1 MELNQKV
8 EKSLTSEQKVKF
20 QRDNGK
26 FKLLNNI
33 VLIPIIMSL
42 IGIYLESIAIVS
54 IGILCVIIFL
64 VLKICS
70 FTRKNVVY
78 ENVIIPLVLK
88 EKFNDILLY
97 EKYDDIVLD
106 EFKKSNLI
114 SEYDKIKVEKYF
126 AIKNEKY
133 NVNVSKLNVK
143 KLNIEENDG
152 VVDKD
157 LEEKLSGIFAFTKLP
172 SKTITEFKVIN
183 KNEEKNDNIVK
194 IPNVDFDLKYDVFSQ
209 NPVEVRNILSP
220 GVMAR
225 ILEFNNKIDNI
236 INFSIYEDMLYVS
249 INYKYFLEFKGKGKK
264 YVDEELAQQNLNVME
279 ILDAFIRYF
288 VNMYEK

>member
-8 EKSLTSEQKVKF
+8 EKTLTSEQKVRF

-33 VLIPIIMSL
+33 VLLPIIMSL

-54 IGILCVIIFL
+54 IGIVCIIIFL
-64 VLKICS
+64 SLKVCS
-70 FTRKNVVY
+70 FTKKNIVY
-78 ENVIIPLVLK
+78 ENVIVPIILK
-88 EKFNDILLY
+88 EKFNNIILC
-97 EKYDDIVLD
+97 EKNYDNVLD

-114 SEYDKIKVEKYF
+114 SEYDKIKVEKYLV
-126 AIKNEKY
+126 IKNEKY
-133 NVNVSKLNVK
+133 DINISKINVK
-143 KLNIEENDG
+143 KINIEENDG

-157 LEEKLSGIFAFTKLP
+157 LEEKLSGIFAYSKLP
-172 SKTITEFKVIN
+172 TKAITEFKVI
-183 KNEEKNDNIVK
+183 KKDNEKSDNIVK

-249 INYKYFLEFKGKGKK
+249 INYKDFLEFKGKGKK
-264 YVDEELAQQNLNVME
+264 YVDEELAQENLEILE
-279 ILDAFIRYF
+279 ILDIFIRYF
-288 VNMYEK
+288 VNMY